1 MGMTECDWEKNH
13 DVRGETQWWGDSY
26 QTYGTGLQ
34 LCPLY
39 LTWKKQNKKKT
50 PHLTTVLQAITLFV
64 TVSSRALQLEMN
76 DNSSSF
82 SPSYPY
88 SSLVAVDT
96 GDGQPGG
103 QIQHVLQHFLIQLQ
117 VGQLTLSLQC
127 AQVDLIWGEV
137 LSEPTQ
143 DENKHWLV
151 KWFKSYKS
159 IVFMI
164 NKRKN
169 CLTKFLEL
177 VSAS

>member
-1 MGMTECDWEKNH
+1 MKHKNKIRLHLQKWKRTKEHVIDTGMTECYWEKNL

-39 LTWKKQNKKKT
+39 LTWKKKT

-64 TVSSRALQLEMN
+64 RVSSWALQLEIN
-76 DNSSSF
+76 DN

-103 QIQHVLQHFLIQLQ
+103 QIQHVLQHLLIQLQ

-151 KWFKSYKS
+151 KWFKTYKS
-159 IVFMI
+159 ISVHD
-164 NKRKN
+164 K
-169 CLTKFLEL
+169 
-177 VSAS
+177 